1 MYIKLVIY
9 GVFNHLMTSCMNLI
23 WGFVVEFY
31 YCTYYELSSFQ
42 LQRDAFLLF
51 HCLPSSHVLFFLCPA
66 GITSHFTFVFSLI
79 RFWTDRHRTR
89 RSSNSWEMD
98 NLMCPWGHAS
108 FCKWLNF
115 PRPLGPVKSPLLII
129 NNSSGSLIG
138 NPNESWKGLIWFGR
152 RARVQQTCKCC

>member
-1 MYIKLVIY
+1 MRACIY
-9 GVFNHLMTSCMNLI
+9 YVLWSWNIFHSMNWIVSSYGTMRFSCFTVSI
-23 WGFVVEFY
+23 V
-31 YCTYYELSSFQ
+31 
-42 LQRDAFLLF
+42 
-51 HCLPSSHVLFFLCPA
+51 SHVLCFLRPP
-66 GITSHFTFVFSLI
+66 GIKSHFTFVFDLI
-79 RFWTDRHRTR
+79 RFWTDRRRTR

-115 PRPLGPVKSPLLII
+115 SWPLGPVKSPLLII